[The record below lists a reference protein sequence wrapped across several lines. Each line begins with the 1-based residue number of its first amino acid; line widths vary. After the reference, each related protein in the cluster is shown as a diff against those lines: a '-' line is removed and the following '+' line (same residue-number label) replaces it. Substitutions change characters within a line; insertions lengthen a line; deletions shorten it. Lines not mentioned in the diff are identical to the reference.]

1 MDNTTKRLIQLY
13 NQQISQMM
21 HDMFSL
27 QVEIE
32 DKNAEIEKL
41 KLALLEH
48 SNKEIKE

>member
-1 MDNTTKRLIQLY
+1 MDNTAQRLIQMY

-32 DKNAEIEKL
+32 NKNAEIEKL
-41 KLALLEH
+41 KLALLER
-48 SNKEIKE
+48 SNKDSEE